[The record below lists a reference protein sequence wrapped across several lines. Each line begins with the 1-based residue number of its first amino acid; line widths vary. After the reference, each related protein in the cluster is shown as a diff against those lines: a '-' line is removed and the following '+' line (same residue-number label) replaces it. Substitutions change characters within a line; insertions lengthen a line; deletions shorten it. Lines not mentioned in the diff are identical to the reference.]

1 MATEKN
7 AATPDPTVE
16 ALEKLSVLTADV
28 ATTQKELGVV
38 VEGKATREEL
48 TEVTDKLVSQETH
61 SADIAEIHKRQ
72 DEAEAARKAPN
83 ITVEDKGIYQNMGQF
98 MADVMLAATP
108 GQLRP
113 ERLIK
118 YTAGHA
124 NEGDDSQGGH
134 LVPAEFIPELFTKPY
149 SEASILAKCRQFPVR
164 GNRVGIPTAAETSR
178 QTGSRWGGI
187 TAYWLEEMGG
197 KSPTKPT
204 FEKIEMS
211 LHKLAL
217 FGFASDE
224 LLEDSF
230 ITFESY
236 LSQAFASEAQWM
248 LEDAVINGTG
258 AGMPRGILLPGCLVT
273 VPLHASQAPV
283 RTTVITEN
291 LVEMIA
297 RMWAPSWPN
306 AVWLIEQSLLP
317 QLLTLSL
324 AVGAGGSIV
333 SQFPIYAPPGVGTS
347 NLYGSILGRPV
358 IPCEHCAALGA
369 VGDIILADFSQ
380 YGFISKTGRFET
392 SIHLLFDYDE
402 KAFRFVVRIDGQ
414 PMWRVPMTPA
424 SGGATLSPFVTL
436 GI

>member
-1 MATEKN
+1 MADEKTET
-7 AATPDPTVE
+7 APVE
-16 ALEKLSVLTADV
+16 ETALEKLAVTADTIV
-28 ATTQKELGVV
+28 TRVEGLSAVV
-38 VEGKATREEL
+38 DGKATREEL
-48 TEVTDKLVSQETH
+48 TEATEKLVSQETLTAAIEKLNERH
-61 SADIAEIHKRQ
+61 DTL
-72 DEAEAARKAPN
+72 EAKSKAPQ
-83 ITVEDKGIYQNMGQF
+83 ITVKDNGIYQNMGQF
-98 MADVMLAATP
+98 MADVQLAGTP
-108 GQLRP
+108 GQLVP
-113 ERLIK
+113 ERLVK

-134 LVPAEFIPELFTKPY
+134 LVPVEFIPDLFTKPY
-149 SEASILAKCRQFPVR
+149 SEASILSRCRQFPVR
-164 GNRVGIPTAAETSR
+164 GNRVNIPTASETSR
-178 QTGSRWGGI
+178 QTGSRWGGV
-187 TAYWLEEMGG
+187 TGGWLEEMGG
-197 KSPTKPT
+197 KTPTKPT

-211 LHKLAL
+211 LHKFAL
-217 FGFASDE
+217 FGYASDE

-236 LSQAFASEAQWM
+236 LTQAFAGEAQWM

-258 AGMPRGILLPGCLVT
+258 AGMPRGILVPGCLVT
-273 VPLHASQAPV
+273 VLRHASQAAP

-291 LVEMIA
+291 LVEMIS
-297 RMWAPSWPN
+297 RMWGPSWPN
-306 AVWLIEQSLLP
+306 AVWLIEQSILP

-333 SQFPIYAPPGVGTS
+333 SQFPIYAPPGVGTD

-358 IPCEHCAALGA
+358 IPCEHCAALGT

-392 SIHLLFDYDE
+392 SMHLRFNYDE

-414 PMWRVPMTPA
+414 PLWRTAMTPA

>member
-1 MATEKN
+1 MADEKTET
-7 AATPDPTVE
+7 APVE
-16 ALEKLSVLTADV
+16 ETALEKLGVLASTI
-28 ATTQKELGVV
+28 ATGQEELSAVV
-38 VEGKATREEL
+38 KGKATREEL

-61 SADIAEIHKRQ
+61 SADMEKFNARL
-72 DEAEAARKAPN
+72 DAAEAARKAPQ
-83 ITVEDKGIYQNMGQF
+83 ITVEDKGIYQHMGQF

-108 GQLRP
+108 GQLTP
-113 ERLIK
+113 ERLVK
-118 YTAGHA
+118 HTAGHA

-164 GNRVGIPTAAETSR
+164 GNRVGIPTAAESSR
-178 QTGSRWGGI
+178 QTGSRWGGV
-187 TAYWLEEMGG
+187 TGYWLEEMAA
-197 KSPTKPT
+197 KTPTKPT

-211 LHKLAL
+211 LHKFAL
-217 FGFASDE
+217 FGYASDE

-236 LSQAFASEAQWM
+236 LSQAFAGEAQWM

-258 AGMPRGILLPGCLVT
+258 AGMPQGILMPGCLVT
-273 VPLHASQAPV
+273 VARHASQAAP

-291 LVEMIA
+291 LVEMIS
-297 RMWAPSWPN
+297 RMWGPSWPN
-306 AVWLIEQSLLP
+306 AVWLIEQSILP

-358 IPCEHCAALGA
+358 IPCEHCAALGT

-380 YGFISKTGRFET
+380 YGFISKTGSFET
-392 SIHLLFDYDE
+392 SIHLYFLYDE

-414 PMWRVPMTPA
+414 PLWRTAMTPA
-424 SGGATLSPFVTL
+424 SGGVTLSPFVTL